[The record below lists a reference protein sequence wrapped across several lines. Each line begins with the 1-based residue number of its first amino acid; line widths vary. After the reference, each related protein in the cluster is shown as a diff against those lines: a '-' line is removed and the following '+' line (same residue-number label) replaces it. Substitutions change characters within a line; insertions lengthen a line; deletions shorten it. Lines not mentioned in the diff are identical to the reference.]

1 MALIK
6 KVQHEEKE
14 SISVRIGVELLS
26 RVNCY
31 AEYLEGS
38 REYVISEALKA
49 VLKEADAKDPE
60 WAAFCGRNGAKWAKG
75 KVAG

>member
-14 SISVRIGVELLS
+14 SISVRIEVGLLS

-31 AEYLEGS
+31 AEYLEGT

-49 VLKEADAKDPE
+49 VLKEADAKDAE
-60 WAAFCGRNGAKWAKG
+60 WKAFCSRNGAKKAKG
-75 KVAG
+75 EVAG